1 MPRSPISSVS
11 RFRQADSLLDEP
23 TEGPHTP
30 IDFGQNVPGST
41 QQKPVVYAERS
52 PRGRH
57 TKDPVKTST
66 YITERLMNP
75 TESIKEL
82 AERVGLPRQTAQEI
96 EGRLNTRYAEL
107 KEAVEPI
114 TQDEIESLLTRRLRH
129 MDGWLTDDRF
139 TRILEQTKGKDY
151 AVMEAIIIDKLMQVR
166 GVPVATI
173 SVQQQ
178 NKLDQLLPAVMEA
191 LKQRGLV
198 PKVIEGTATSA

>member
-1 MPRSPISSVS
+1 
-11 RFRQADSLLDEP
+11 
-23 TEGPHTP
+23 
-30 IDFGQNVPGST
+30 
-41 QQKPVVYAERS
+41 
-52 PRGRH
+52 
-57 TKDPVKTST
+57 
-66 YITERLMNP
+66 MNP

-198 PKVIEGTATSA
+198 PKVIEGTSTSA